1 MPIPFTC
8 LMGATV
14 QSIGQSDI
22 AQLRYQ
28 HTAPT
33 PDVPEDVGGGVMA
46 HFNDPN
52 LYFEDNSSTLSTSAD
67 GVEHRRPDDT
77 REHLSSV
84 SDFF

>member
-8 LMGATV
+8 LTGATV

-22 AQLRYQ
+22 AHLRYQ
-28 HTAPT
+28 HTAL
-33 PDVPEDVGGGVMA
+33 DVPEDVDGGLIA

-52 LYFEDNSSTLSTSAD
+52 LDFEANSSTLSASAD

-77 REHLSSV
+77 RERLSSV
-84 SDFF
+84 SVFFF